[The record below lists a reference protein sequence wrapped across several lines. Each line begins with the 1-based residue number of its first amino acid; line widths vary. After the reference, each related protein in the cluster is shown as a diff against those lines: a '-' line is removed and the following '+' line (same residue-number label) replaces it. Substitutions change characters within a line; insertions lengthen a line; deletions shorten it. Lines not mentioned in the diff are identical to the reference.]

1 MQSCFFFMYVHHILI
16 DCLFAKQVKSIIFD
30 KNTET
35 AYNQYVPPMG
45 GIGAM
50 QMEQKN
56 RKETIRLLQTAR
68 GQIDAILRMME
79 EGRYCIDI
87 SNQILATQALLKKAN
102 AQVLTNHL
110 QTCVKDSIENHTD
123 YEQKLTEI
131 EEVIRKLVR

>member
-1 MQSCFFFMYVHHILI
+1 MYVHHILI

-35 AYNQYVPPMG
+35 AYNQHVPPYG
-45 GIGAM
+45 GVMGAM

>member
-1 MQSCFFFMYVHHILI
+1 MYVHHILI

-35 AYNQYVPPMG
+35 AYNQHVPPYWG
-45 GIGAM
+45 VGAM

-87 SNQILATQALLKKAN
+87 SNQILATQALLKKTN

>member
-1 MQSCFFFMYVHHILI
+1 MYVHHILI

-35 AYNQYVPPMG
+35 AYNQHVTPLWGVMG
-45 GIGAM
+45 TM

-87 SNQILATQALLKKAN
+87 SNQILATQALLKKTN

>member
-1 MQSCFFFMYVHHILI
+1 MYVHHILI

-35 AYNQYVPPMG
+35 AYNHHVPPPMG

>member
-1 MQSCFFFMYVHHILI
+1 
-16 DCLFAKQVKSIIFD
+16 
-30 KNTET
+30 
-35 AYNQYVPPMG
+35 MG
-45 GIGAM
+45 GVGAM

>member
-1 MQSCFFFMYVHHILI
+1 
-16 DCLFAKQVKSIIFD
+16 
-30 KNTET
+30 
-35 AYNQYVPPMG
+35 
-45 GIGAM
+45 
-50 QMEQKN
+50 MEQKN

-68 GQIDAILRMME
+68 GQIDAILRRME

-87 SNQILATQALLKKAN
+87 SNQILATQARLKKAN

>member
-1 MQSCFFFMYVHHILI
+1 MMA
-16 DCLFAKQVKSIIFD
+16 D
-30 KNTET
+30 
-35 AYNQYVPPMG
+35 
-45 GIGAM
+45 
-50 QMEQKN
+50 
-56 RKETIRLLQTAR
+56 RKKVEPLLRTAR
-68 GQIDAILRMME
+68 GQIDGILKMVE
-79 EGRYCIDI
+79 EDRYCLDI

>member
-35 AYNQYVPPMG
+35 AYNQHVPPMG

-68 GQIDAILRMME
+68 GQIDAILLHD
-79 EGRYCIDI
+79 GRRTLLYRYLQSDP
-87 SNQILATQALLKKAN
+87 ATQALLKKAN

>member
-1 MQSCFFFMYVHHILI
+1 MYVHHILI

>member
-1 MQSCFFFMYVHHILI
+1 MYVHHILI

-35 AYNQYVPPMG
+35 AYNQHVPPYRGVM
-45 GIGAM
+45 GAM

>member
-1 MQSCFFFMYVHHILI
+1 MYVHHILI

-35 AYNQYVPPMG
+35 AYNQHVPPLWG

-110 QTCVKDSIENHTD
+110 HTCVKDSIENHTD